1 MVEVGESGGPYKRE
15 KNIEM
20 LLEQILRGIKKKSH
34 WDENI
39 PN

>member
-20 LLEQILRGIKKKSH
+20 LLEQILQGIKKIH
-34 WDENI
+34 RDENI

>member
-20 LLEQILRGIKKKSH
+20 LLEQILRGIKKIH
-34 WDENI
+34 QDENI

>member
-15 KNIEM
+15 KIIEM
-20 LLEQILRGIKKKSH
+20 LLERILRGIKKMQI
-34 WDENI
+34 I